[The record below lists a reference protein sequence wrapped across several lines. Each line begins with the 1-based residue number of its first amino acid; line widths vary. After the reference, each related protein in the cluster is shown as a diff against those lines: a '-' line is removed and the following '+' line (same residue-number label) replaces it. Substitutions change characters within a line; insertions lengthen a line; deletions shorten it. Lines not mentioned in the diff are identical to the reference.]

1 MTNKKRNRRLSIWA
15 FLLAL
20 LLFLTA
26 TATLSIHATPAT
38 DFAKDKIH
46 EAGNA
51 VGDMARKAEDHVNDM
66 TADNGTTDDTDGF
79 IGNEQ
84 AENTAPQPRDTES
97 SNGAEQAK
105 SRVGQIAL
113 WVILVA
119 VIIAILMIIA
129 LIPRRKKD

>member
-1 MTNKKRNRRLSIWA
+1 MTNKKINRRLSIWA

-84 AENTAPQPRDTES
+84 AEQTAPQPRETNPPSQPEA
-97 SNGAEQAK
+97 NK

-113 WVILVA
+113 WVILAA
-119 VIIAILMIIA
+119 VIIAVLMIIA
-129 LIPRRKKD
+129 LIPKRKKD

>member
-1 MTNKKRNRRLSIWA
+1 MTNKKRNLRLSIWA

-84 AENTAPQPRDTES
+84 AEQTAPQPRETNPPSQSEA
-97 SNGAEQAK
+97 NK

-113 WVILVA
+113 WVILAA
-119 VIIAILMIIA
+119 VIIAVLMIIA
-129 LIPRRKKD
+129 LIPKRKKD